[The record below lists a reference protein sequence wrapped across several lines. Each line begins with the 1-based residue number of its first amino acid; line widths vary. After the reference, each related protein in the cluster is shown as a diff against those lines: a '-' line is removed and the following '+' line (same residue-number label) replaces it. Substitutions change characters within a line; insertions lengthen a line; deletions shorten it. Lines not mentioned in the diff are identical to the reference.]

1 MDNDTKADNENNLDE
16 VRNANYAKNMK
27 IYGDAVRETSTAG
40 TGDTSWQNNKSNFGG
55 LYFPFMVR
63 DGSLWDGLHLS
74 IIHI

>member
-1 MDNDTKADNENNLDE
+1 
-16 VRNANYAKNMK
+16 MK

-63 DGSLWDGLHLS
+63 DGSLWDGLHS
-74 IIHI
+74 GRFYFTHNSGDSTFNNGFRPVVIPIS